1 MKTFTLLLLWVG
13 ISLAATTP
21 PQPVP
26 HGTLA
31 LISEYESLQPGQSSL
46 VGLHFKLE
54 PGWHIYWKN
63 AGDSGQPPR
72 VQWTVPENVTA
83 GPIEFPVPKR
93 LPVGPLLDYGYEG
106 DVLLPVSL
114 QVAKAVTAK
123 TILLKA
129 NVRVLVCRESCIPG
143 KAALQLELPVGKQV
157 PRSARANAQLFA
169 SARNQQPSS
178 APASWKASA
187 TASADRIILTVI
199 GATPSSDFAFF
210 PAQAGVIENAAPQK
224 VEAIAGGTKLTLKK
238 AQDATAPIPELTGLL
253 VGPSPAGTLN
263 LVGYDIRANVTAV
276 PTAVASTAAKTQ
288 ALPLVLVLAFLG
300 GLVLNLMPCVFPV
313 LSLKTIHLLNS
324 AGDDHRE
331 IRLSAVAYT
340 LGVLCSFWL
349 LVGVL
354 LALRAGGTH
363 LGWGFQLQS
372 PGFVAFL
379 CCLLFLFGLSL
390 SGLFE
395 MGQSLMSV
403 GGTLAQKGG
412 HSGSFFTGV
421 LATVVATP
429 CTAPFMGAAVGF
441 ALSQSAF
448 VCVLVFTSMALGL
461 AAPFFVLAF
470 APQLGRFLPRP
481 GRWMETLKQLMAF
494 PIFATVIW
502 LLWVFGHQADI
513 DSLAVLLI
521 SLLIVSFAGWIL
533 HHWPQNR
540 IASVVAGLIILAA
553 VAYPV
558 FTLSSFRQTVSASS
572 AKPSSTGIAWEPFTS
587 DKLAAYRASGKP
599 VLIDFTAAWCL
610 TCQVNDRVVFKSDD
624 VEQKLRKTNIALL
637 RADWTSYDPAI
648 TETLAKY
655 GRSGIPLY
663 VLYGAGSDAQPVLLP
678 DGVLKPSNLFDALRD
693 LKL

>member
-1 MKTFTLLLLWVG
+1 MAMKTFTFLLLWAGV
-13 ISLAATTP
+13 SLAASTP

-26 HGTLA
+26 HGTLE
-31 LISEYESLQPGQSSL
+31 LISEYQSVQPGQSSL

-72 VQWTVPENVTA
+72 VQWTVPDNVTA
-83 GPIEFPVPKR
+83 GPIQFPVPKR

-106 DVLLPVSL
+106 DVLLPVSV

-143 KAALQLELPVGKQV
+143 KATLQLELPVSQQV
-157 PRSARANAQLFA
+157 PRSAHANEQLFA
-169 SARNQQPSS
+169 TARNQQP
-178 APASWKASA
+178 APTPASWKASA
-187 TASADRIILTVI
+187 TATADHIILTVI
-199 GATPSSDFAFF
+199 GATPGSGFAFF
-210 PAQAGVIENAAPQK
+210 PAQPGVIENAAPQK
-224 VEAIAGGTKLTLKK
+224 VQAVAGGAKLTLKK
-238 AQDATAPIPELTGLL
+238 AQDATAPISELNGLL
-253 VGPSPAGTLN
+253 VAPDMT
-263 LVGYDIRANVTAV
+263 GYDIRANVTAA
-276 PTAVASTAAKTQ
+276 PTATPLVASKQQ

-313 LSLKTIHLLNS
+313 LSIKTIHLLNS

-349 LVGVL
+349 LIGVL
-354 LALRAGGTH
+354 LGLRAGGTH

-403 GGTLAQKGG
+403 GGDLAQKGG

-448 VCVLVFTSMALGL
+448 VCVLVFTSMAFGL
-461 AAPFFVLAF
+461 AAPFLVLAF

-533 HHWPQNR
+533 HHWPQSR
-540 IASVVAGLIILAA
+540 IANVCAVVIILAA
-553 VAYPV
+553 VSYPV
-558 FTLSSFRQTVSASS
+558 FTLSAFRQTVSASS
-572 AKPSSTGIAWEPFTS
+572 VKPNGTGVAWEVFTP
-587 DKLAAYRASGKP
+587 DRLASYRANGKP

-610 TCQVNDRVVFKSDD
+610 TCQVNDRVVFQSSD
-624 VEQKLRKTNIALL
+624 VEQKLKNTNIALL

-663 VLYGAGSDAQPVLLP
+663 VLYGAGADAQPVLLP
-678 DGVLKPSNLFDALRD
+678 DGVLKPSNLLDALRD